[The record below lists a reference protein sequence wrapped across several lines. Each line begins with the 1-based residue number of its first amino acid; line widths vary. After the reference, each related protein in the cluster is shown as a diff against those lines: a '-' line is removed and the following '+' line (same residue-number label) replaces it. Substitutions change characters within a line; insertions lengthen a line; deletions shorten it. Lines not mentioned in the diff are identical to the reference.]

1 MGRVRLGIVTA
12 VIGITLPGGCWAHGS
27 PPIGPGEIWSG
38 WRPAFGML
46 LVLLAVHLLYGHGV
60 FERWRQAGKR
70 RDILPRHLL
79 AFAAGELA
87 LVIALVSPLEAVAGT
102 LFAAHMIQHVL
113 LVAVAP
119 PLLLAGKVDVA
130 LFLLFRSAGWQAGRN
145 PVFRALAAAWRYA
158 ETPMIATAVH
168 GSVIWL
174 WHAPFA
180 FQAALNSAILH
191 DLEHLSFFLS
201 AMLFWRALFRSGR
214 SARMAAFGALAAFIT
229 LLHSGF
235 LGALITF
242 AQHPIYP
249 GYVWTGL
256 WDLSPL
262 EDQQLAGL
270 IMWVPA
276 GLVYLVAGLV
286 LAARVLTPSK
296 SGPVVAL
303 PQ

>member
-1 MGRVRLGIVTA
+1 MGCARFGIIAAGFVA
-12 VIGITLPGGCWAHGS
+12 APEVAWAHGS
-27 PPIGPGEIWSG
+27 SPIGPGEIWSG

-46 LVLLAVHLLYGHGV
+46 LALLAAHLLYGYGV
-60 FERWRQAGKR
+60 FQRWRQAGER
-70 RDILPRHLL
+70 RDILPRHML

-87 LVIALVSPLEAVAGT
+87 LAIALVSPLEAVAGT

-119 PLLLAGKVDVA
+119 PLLLAGKADVA

-145 PVFRALAAAWRYA
+145 PVFRGLAAAWRTA
-158 ETPMIATAVH
+158 ETPMIATAMH
-168 GSVIWL
+168 GAFIWL

-180 FQAALNSAILH
+180 FHAALNSPILH
-191 DLEHLSFFLS
+191 DLEHLTFFMS
-201 AMLFWRALFRSGR
+201 AMLFWRALLRSGR
-214 SARMAAFGALAAFIT
+214 SARLAAFGALAAFIT

-235 LGALITF
+235 LGALIAL
-242 AQHPIYP
+242 AQHRIYQ

-276 GLVYLVAGLV
+276 GLVYLGAGLV
-286 LAARVLTPSK
+286 LAARVLTPEK
-296 SGPVVAL
+296 SAAPAL